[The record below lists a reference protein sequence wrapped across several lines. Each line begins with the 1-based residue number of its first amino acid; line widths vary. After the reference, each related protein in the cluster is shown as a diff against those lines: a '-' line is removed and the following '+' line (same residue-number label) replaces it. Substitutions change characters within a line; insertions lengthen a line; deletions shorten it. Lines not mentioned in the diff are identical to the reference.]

1 MLVHGLTTCPACYR
15 MVAVVGTQIQKHR
28 TRLGGGAVEIC
39 AMSSQSVSAL
49 KLQPVLSSRATK
61 KPTKKPKKKKAA
73 RNRLN

>member
-1 MLVHGLTTCPACYR
+1 

-61 KPTKKPKKKKAA
+61 KPTKKPKKKAA

>member
-1 MLVHGLTTCPACYR
+1 MVVHGLTTCPGCYR

-28 TRLGGGAVEIC
+28 TRLGGGTVEIC
-39 AMSSQSVSAL
+39 AMSSRSVSAL

-61 KPTKKPKKKKAA
+61 KPTKKPKKKAA

>member
-1 MLVHGLTTCPACYR
+1 MLVHGLTTCPGCYR

-49 KLQPVLSSRATK
+49 KLQPVLSSRAK
-61 KPTKKPKKKKAA
+61 SAKPKKKPKTA
-73 RNRLN
+73 RNKLN

>member
-61 KPTKKPKKKKAA
+61 KPTKKPKKKAA